1 MSILIL
7 LSPLLN
13 WKKGEVVRNLKLLC
27 IPYAGGS
34 ASIFSKWNIYLD
46 SSIELCPLD
55 MAGHG
60 SRISEDICDSVH
72 EVAISIYEHYKEH
85 FVGEYCLFG
94 HSLGSLVSFELYH
107 LLKNMGKPLPRVLIF
122 SGMSVPDAKRYAEID
137 TSENMT
143 DFMNKLYKKGRI
155 PKEVLDPD
163 FIEFFERIIRADYN
177 IVQGYKY
184 QSKSTKIM
192 SKTYIFSGHEDSSVN
207 EEIYRWNEFISE
219 KPTYRFFDGGHLF
232 INIQY
237 EKMIDQINTIIIES
251 RELNGN

>member
-1 MSILIL
+1 M
-7 LSPLLN
+7 
-13 WKKGEVVRNLKLLC
+13 GRRLKLLC

-34 ASIFSKWNIYLD
+34 ASIFSKWQNYLD

-60 SRISEDICDSVH
+60 SRISEDICGSVQK
-72 EVAISIYEHYKEH
+72 VAVSIYEYYKEH
-85 FVGEYCLFG
+85 FVGDYCLFG
-94 HSLGSLVSFELYH
+94 HSLGSFVSFELYY
-107 LLKNMGKPLPRVLIF
+107 LLKKMEKPLPKVLFF
-122 SGMSVPDAKRYAEID
+122 SGMSVPDAKRYFEIN

-155 PKEVLDPD
+155 PKEVLNPD
-163 FIEFFERIIRADYN
+163 FIDFFEGIIRADYN
-177 IVQGYKY
+177 IVQRY
-184 QSKSTKIM
+184 QYELKPTKIM

-219 KPTYRFFDGGHLF
+219 EPTYIFFDGGHLF
-232 INIQY
+232 INTQY